1 MHELG
6 GVDTPVAH
14 RSQGCLDG
22 GVLKD
27 VDKVSGFASAGGGDN
42 GNADHL
48 LHLIDQPD
56 IEARVGPVPPP
67 ATLVRHNADS
77 LACCLAR

>member
-1 MHELG
+1 MG
-6 GVDTPVAH
+6 GADTPVAH
-14 RSQGCLDG
+14 RSQGSLDW
-22 GVLKD
+22 GVLED
-27 VDKVSGFASAGGGDN
+27 VDEVGGFASAGGRDD
-42 GNADHL
+42 GNAYHL

-77 LACCLAR
+77 LARCLAR